1 MEEKM
6 FLLGAFAWFWI
17 ILGII
22 FLVKPEKFRKAL
34 QSKGYIVFR
43 NYLFFIILFIALFLI
58 NMAFKNPGALAKI
71 FTVLGI
77 IGIVKAFIILKS
89 KAAEKIF
96 DWFGKRSLKFLQALA
111 ILYIAIGISIL
122 YLGQ

>member
-1 MEEKM
+1 M

-17 ILGII
+17 IFGIM

-34 QSKGYIVFR
+34 QSKGYIAFR
-43 NYLFFIILFIALFLI
+43 NYLFLIAFFISLFLI
-58 NMAFKNPGALAKI
+58 NMAMGHSGVTAKI
-71 FTVLGI
+71 LAVMGI
-77 IGIVKAFIILKS
+77 IGIVKAFIVLKS

-96 DWFGKRSLKFLQALA
+96 DWFGKRSARFLKAMA

-122 YLGQ
+122 YLGKKGG